1 MEPLRR
7 IWATAPRP
15 SPPPPHPHPFREPPV
30 GWETEHMGTG
40 LPACPRRCGP
50 DPGPGTPACGGRQ
63 RAGAPGFTFAPR
75 LVLVREV
82 LRAGACHQLHVGGT
96 VYLGSRGD
104 TAGAEGSEPVPHTQP
119 HQCRTH
125 VLLSAGTDGLS
136 PPTTEEVAALN
147 RGDSVVRGKH
157 SSCHLGNR
165 GQGPCWGD
173 P

>member
-1 MEPLRR
+1 MGPVRR
-7 IWATAPRP
+7 LWATAPRLSP
-15 SPPPPHPHPFREPPV
+15 PPPPHPLREPPV

-40 LPACPRRCGP
+40 RPPSLSQGCGP
-50 DPGPGTPACGGRQ
+50 NPRPGTPACSVRQ
-63 RAGAPGFTFAPR
+63 QAGAPGFTFAPR

-82 LRAGACHQLHVGGT
+82 LRAGARHQLHVGGT

-119 HQCRTH
+119 HQRRTRI
-125 VLLSAGTDGLS
+125 LLSAGTDRLS
-136 PPTTEEVAALN
+136 PPH
-147 RGDSVVRGKH
+147 RGVGGGSEPWGLSREGKH
-157 SSCHLGNR
+157 SLCHLGNQ